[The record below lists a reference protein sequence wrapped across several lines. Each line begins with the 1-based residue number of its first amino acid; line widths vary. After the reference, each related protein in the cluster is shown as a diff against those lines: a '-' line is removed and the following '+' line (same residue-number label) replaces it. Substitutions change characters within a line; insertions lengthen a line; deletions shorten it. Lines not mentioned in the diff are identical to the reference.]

1 MFEGSWADIS
11 IFGEGN
17 EGEGTEDRDSA
28 LAATLNGLIAKVAG
42 IPAATQEDILE
53 DLIGAGVLEL
63 PSEDERKH
71 PSLEMLEDEM

>member
-1 MFEGSWADIS
+1 MLEGSWADVS
-11 IFGEGN
+11 IFGEDN

-28 LAATLNGLIAKVAG
+28 LTATLSGLIAEVAG

-71 PSLEMLEDEM
+71 PSLEVLEDEM